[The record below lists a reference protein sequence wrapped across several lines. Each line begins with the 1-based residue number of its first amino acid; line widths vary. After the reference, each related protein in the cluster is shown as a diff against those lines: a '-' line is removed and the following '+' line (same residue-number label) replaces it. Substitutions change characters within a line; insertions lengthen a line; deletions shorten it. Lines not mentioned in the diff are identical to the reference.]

1 MSNRQRRGI
10 SFFISGVML
19 CSLMANPVYA
29 GEYADG
35 NAVESVVETAHTHE
49 AEEGVGYDY
58 AAEAAGSAEQAVQNA
73 QPQPDAAQEDGAA
86 MTSDE
91 ESAADILVSED
102 SDTAPEEEPQA
113 IAVDEAE
120 FSVTGIEVV
129 SEGLLEGSDD
139 PVSGDAAVGDGTVP
153 DADAPQADEDL
164 PQGDVGA
171 KDTTAPV
178 ITITPA
184 VEGHTDGKSEY
195 CENPNI
201 VITDEGGVKEV
212 TVTPSIYTKSAG
224 LQELESR
231 TVAANGQ
238 KEFRLELTD
247 TADKFSIVAK
257 DEAGNA
263 SAAAEFTIGHT
274 LKGRRIYRGTAT
286 CLRPGYYAQYWV
298 CGRCQ
303 REHSPVFSVL
313 QEQLEHDW
321 EEKEGEC
328 GKYRVCKTCGTLESD
343 AEGAEGKHQWSE
355 EKTQEADCV
364 KEGYTYQECTVCH
377 ARKITSE
384 EVTAPKGH
392 EYVYGSWS
400 EAKCEEYSVRKGQC
414 KVCEDVIEQR
424 STSPVSHNYVLKYEG
439 DKPLPCNEKKTASY
453 VCTKCGKTDP
463 TRENIE
469 VEGTEHTKAVR
480 TLEEPDCEKPGEEV
494 DYCTVCGTELSDHR
508 PIAALGHTYGEYKTE
523 VPASCT
529 ESGTEVRH
537 CEVCGKTDEE
547 GRKTIPALGHK
558 EEPDDG
564 NCLTE
569 RKCEVCDVVLVAA
582 ETEHNFEGA
591 KYTCDNDKHWHVC
604 TNEGCTATDAEVEHT
619 RPRGPIINCQM
630 SWNCA
635 VCGYTVK
642 PDIEHDYKL
651 EPHPSY
657 FGFHIMGCQNTGC
670 VVTDD
675 KTMEKCTPEEDD
687 GDCTTPVH
695 CTVCGGIVV
704 RAKSHNPGGEWK
716 WDAEGHY
723 QECEHEGCDQI
734 VRYPH
739 TYPSDDSDCTTPV
752 KCTEPFCE
760 YEQSPGLTHSFVGEY
775 QYDENSHW
783 KVCVNEGCSVRQSE
797 EHHGGVATCKVR
809 AVCAACGQS
818 YGGTDPNMHVR
829 TELRDKKEATN
840 TEKGYTGDL
849 YCLDCEKVIQK
860 GSDIPANHTEH
871 IDDGKWETD
880 GLHHWKV
887 CAFAGCGELLD
898 YSMHDYEGQP
908 YKTDEN
914 GCHYQVCKV
923 CGLETLHEEHIR
935 PEDDGNCTTDVLC
948 KVCKAVIV
956 KGNTAHNFTGAYV
969 SDGDSHW
976 QLCVNENCAQTSE
989 KTAHTGGE
997 GTADCV
1003 SGKKCE
1009 VCGSEYGE
1017 KDPTRHVGGEIVYG
1031 YKPAT
1036 ATEPGYTGDIYCKG
1050 CAALIAEG
1058 QEIMAGEREHDYR
1071 LEWDETHHW
1080 YACYNCG
1087 QRKEDSYVPHT
1098 YGEDGICTEPGCDN
1112 QDMNPGH
1119 TVHTGGKATCVSG
1132 PFCEVCGLEYGEPDP
1147 TAHNMGEWTTEK
1159 AQTCTEDG
1167 LESRVCVRCGGQ
1179 KETRTLQASGQHEW
1193 EADYTT
1199 DVEATC
1205 TSDGRESIH
1214 CRKCGA
1220 SQPGTEKV
1228 ITAPGHKLEEDDGD
1242 CTTPVLCEVCGGV
1255 AVGAGSEHNFRWTH
1269 DENGHWQKCA
1279 NENCEATEQK
1289 EEHQYAEGSDCTKAG
1304 ICTVCG
1310 YEKAGNAEHVWG
1322 EKYLS
1327 LGNGTHVQVC
1337 MNEGCTATRDDMI
1350 TECAPAE
1357 DDHDCTTDLF
1367 CAYCDALME
1376 KGEAEHLCEDVEIYC
1391 EELDYHYWKCQ
1402 REGCNGIKKEP
1413 HTGVDD
1419 GDCTTVVKCTNPYC
1433 TALVK
1438 PAALHHDFSGDY
1450 LSDASGHWKACQNEH
1465 CTQTSEKNAHGWDGG
1480 VITKAATCTQA
1491 GVRTY
1496 TCTAC
1501 SAKKTETIP
1510 ASGHK
1515 WSEWQLSAGQ
1525 TAQTRSCSICHT
1537 TESREVELTA
1547 DSLKMKTGQST
1558 TKFKVTDMAPGDR
1571 IVSVKSSNKKLLKV
1585 SKINKKKG
1593 TFKLKAGKKKGT
1605 VKLTVTMASGLKKT
1619 IRIKVQGSKVKT
1631 TKVKVPGSLTLKK
1644 GRKTT
1649 LKPVVTPV
1657 TSQDK
1662 ISYKSSN
1669 PAVASVSAKG
1679 VVRAKKKGTA
1689 KITVKAGS
1697 KKAVCTV
1704 TVR

>member
-10 SFFISGVML
+10 SFLLSGVML

-29 GEYADG
+29 GEYEDSV
-35 NAVESVVETAHTHE
+35 AVGAVVETAHTHE
-49 AEEGVGYDY
+49 AEDIAGHEH
-58 AAEAAGSAEQAVQNA
+58 AAEAAAGSEEL
-73 QPQPDAAQEDGAA
+73 AAQDVEQGDGAILA
-86 MTSDE
+86 ADE
-91 ESAADILVSED
+91 ENGADVLLPEDSED
-102 SDTAPEEEPQA
+102 APEEELQVVA
-113 IAVDEAE
+113 AGEE
-120 FSVTGIEVV
+120 ELTVTGIEVL
-129 SEGLLEGSDD
+129 SDGLPEGSDAPAD
-139 PVSGDAAVGDGTVP
+139 GDAVDGDETVP
-153 DADAPQADEDL
+153 DADVPQEDESFS
-164 PQGDVGA
+164 PGDTA
-171 KDTTAPV
+171 AEDTTAPV
-178 ITITPA
+178 ITLTPA
-184 VEGHTDGKSEY
+184 VAGHTDGKSEY

-201 VITDEGGVKEV
+201 VITDETGVKEV
-212 TVTPSIYTKSAG
+212 TVEWFDYVKSSPPAKVGEKKVNAG
-224 LQELESR
+224 NEKTFKLD
-231 TVAANGQ
+231 
-238 KEFRLELTD
+238 LTE
-247 TADKFSIVAK
+247 TADIFTIVAS
-257 DEAGNA
+257 DGAGNE
-263 SAAAEFTIGHT
+263 SEPVKFTIGHT
-274 LKGRRIYRGTAT
+274 LKGRTIYRSAAT
-286 CLRPGYYAQYWV
+286 CEQPGFYAQFWI

-303 REHSPVFSVL
+303 KEHSPSYSVL
-313 QEQLEHDW
+313 QNQLSHEW
-321 EEKEGEC
+321 EEKQGC
-328 GKYRVCKTCGTLESD
+328 GGTYKVCKLCGTVDDVSAESLN
-343 AEGAEGKHQWSE
+343 HQWGE
-355 EKTQEADCV
+355 VKTQEADCV
-364 KEGYTYQECTVCH
+364 NRGYEYQECTECG
-377 ARKITSE
+377 AKKITSAE
-384 EVTAPKGH
+384 DEITPAMGH
-392 EYVYGSWS
+392 EYVFDGFWS
-400 EAKCEEYSVRKGQC
+400 DANCGEYSYRTGRC
-414 KVCEDVIEQR
+414 KKCGFQTR
-424 STSPVSHNYVLKYEG
+424 QKSTFTVSHNYVLKYEG
-439 DKPLPCNEKKTASY
+439 EGTLPCNEVATASY
-453 VCTKCGKTDP
+453 VCTKCGEEDP
-463 TRENIE
+463 ERSNIQ
-469 VEGTEHTKAVR
+469 VQGIEHKKAVR
-480 TLEEPDCEKPGEEV
+480 TQKPDCKTPGYEV
-494 DYCTVCGTELSDHR
+494 DYCTVCG
-508 PIAALGHTYGEYKTE
+508 
-523 VPASCT
+523 
-529 ESGTEVRH
+529 
-537 CEVCGKTDEE
+537 EE
-547 GRKTIPALGHK
+547 ISERREIPALGHK
-558 EEPDDG
+558 YGEYETETSPNCTEPGTEVRRCVRCGEKDEENIKEIPPLGHKVEPDDG
-564 NCLTE
+564 DCLTQ
-569 RKCEVCDVVLVAA
+569 RKCEMCGIVMVEA

-591 KYTCDNDKHWHVC
+591 EYTGDNDKHWHVC
-604 TNEGCTATDAEVEHT
+604 TNEGCTATDAAVEHT
-619 RPRGPIINCQM
+619 RAKGPIIDCQM
-630 SWNCA
+630 PWNCT
-635 VCGYTVK
+635 VCGYRVK
-642 PDIEHDYKL
+642 PTIEHDYEL

-657 FGFHIMGCQNTGC
+657 FGFHIMGCQNPGC

-675 KTMEKCTPEEDD
+675 KTMERCTPEEDD

-716 WDAEGHY
+716 WNAEGHY

-734 VRYPH
+734 VLYPH

-783 KVCVNEGCSVRQSE
+783 KVCANEGCSARQSE
-797 EHHGGVATCKVR
+797 EHHGGVATCKVQ
-809 AVCAACGQS
+809 AVCADCGQP
-818 YGGTDPNMHVR
+818 YGSTDPETHVH
-829 TELRDKKEATN
+829 TKLQGQKEATN
-840 TEKGYTGDL
+840 TENGYTGDL
-849 YCLDCEKVIQK
+849 ICEDCNEIIQP
-860 GSDIPANHTEH
+860 GSVIPANHTQH
-871 IDDGKWETD
+871 IEDGEWKTD

-887 CAFAGCGELLD
+887 CSFDGCGELIG
-898 YSMHDYEGQP
+898 YEMHDYEGQP

-935 PEDDGNCTTDVLC
+935 PEDDGNCTTDILC
-948 KVCKAVIV
+948 ETCKAVIV
-956 KGNTAHNFTGAYV
+956 PGNTAHNFTGAYV

-1009 VCGSEYGE
+1009 VCGSAYGE
-1017 KDPTRHVGGEIVYG
+1017 KDPSRHVGGEIVYG

-1036 ATEPGYTGDIYCKG
+1036 ETEPGYTGDIYCKG
-1050 CAALIAEG
+1050 CATLIAEG

-1087 QRKEDSYVPHT
+1087 QRREDSYVPHT

-1112 QDMNPGH
+1112 QNMNPGH
-1119 TVHTGGKATCVSG
+1119 TVHTGGEATCVSG
-1132 PFCEVCGLEYGEPDP
+1132 PFCEVCGLEYGEADP
-1147 TAHNMGEWTTEK
+1147 NAHKMGSWTTEK

-1167 LESRVCVRCGGQ
+1167 MESRVCVRCGGQ

-1193 EADYTT
+1193 ETDYTT

-1205 TSDGRESIH
+1205 TSEGRESIH
-1214 CRKCGA
+1214 CRNCGA
-1220 SQPGTEKV
+1220 SQEGTEKV
-1228 ITAPGHKLEEDDGD
+1228 IPAPGHQPMEDDGD

-1255 AVGAGSEHNFRWTH
+1255 TVGAGSEHNFRWMN
-1269 DENGHWQKCA
+1269 DENDHWQQCV
-1279 NENCEATEQK
+1279 NENCEVTEQK
-1289 EEHQYAEGSDCTKAG
+1289 EAHQYVESSDCTKAG
-1304 ICTVCG
+1304 ICEVCG
-1310 YEKAGNAEHVWG
+1310 YAKPGNAEHTWG
-1322 EKYLS
+1322 DKYLS

-1337 MNEGCTATRDDMI
+1337 MNEGCTATRDDAI
-1350 TECAPAE
+1350 TECVPE
-1357 DDHDCTTDLF
+1357 NDDHDCTTDLF
-1367 CAYCDALME
+1367 CADCGALLE

-1391 EELDYHYWKCQ
+1391 DDLDYHYWRCQ
-1402 REGCNGIKKEP
+1402 REGCSGIKKEP

-1450 LSDASGHWKACQNEH
+1450 LSDADGHWKACRNEH
-1465 CTQTSEKNAHGWDGG
+1465 CTQVSDKEAHSWNGG

-1496 TCTAC
+1496 SCTTCSVTR
-1501 SAKKTETIP
+1501 TEVIP
-1510 ASGHK
+1510 AAGHK
-1515 WSEWQLSAGQ
+1515 WSEWTFSADQ
-1525 TAQTRSCSICHT
+1525 TAQTRSCSSCHA

-1547 DSLKMKTGQST
+1547 NSLKMKTGQST

-1605 VKLTVTMASGLKKT
+1605 VKLTVTLASGLKKT

-1631 TKVKVPGSLTLKK
+1631 TKVKVTGSLTLKK
-1644 GRKTT
+1644 GKNTT

-1662 ISYKSSN
+1662 VSYKSSN

-1679 VVRAKKKGTA
+1679 VVKAKKKGTA